1 MASSA
6 SASAASLAADALI
19 DGRVVA
25 STKKNYNGRLKL
37 IRHFYVTELH
47 HDDLTLPVQLSH
59 IQQFFGW
66 LIEVRGK
73 DKPPAFSTVRSY
85 KSALV
90 WYYKEAKLIIEPHI
104 DQGLETLLKGYR
116 RRVADLK
123 LAGKM
128 TIFEGKQHL
137 TYDGYRL
144 IAHTLF
150 KTEPFNTML
159 FAWPFIV
166 LQWNLIAR
174 SATVGGLM
182 MEHIGWEGDALLI
195 STPKSKA
202 DQEGTKCFA
211 RHLYANPINPTI
223 CPVLALAVSVFAR
236 SIRHDSTQ
244 AADSP
249 ERPSFR
255 IFDGGFNE
263 TRFSEVLA
271 RCIASLPENEQSR
284 LGGEKKEL
292 GTHSI
297 RKGAASFCAGMIS
310 GPSMVQVFLRAGWSL
325 GNVQD
330 RYLFAGAGGDQLT
343 GRALSG
349 LPFNES
355 AFASLAPH
363 FTADGLAQVPWATV
377 LPVYPRLPE
386 TFKRALPYLLASI
399 CYHEPWLRVT
409 LPAHHPLFNTH
420 LFASGQ
426 VDALK
431 RCVVDGR
438 SRCALTG
445 MVATGIPPHL
455 VLSNE
460 LTDVVKQADVLR
472 EAVLDK
478 FTLLPAEL
486 KRVMLENFIVDGA
499 IPLTLTDMK
508 ALLTDAL
515 GQMRAEMRDAICTAA
530 AATLPTPPASGAD
543 DPRFHLWA
551 WRDGALHM
559 VPEGWLLPVADVK
572 ATWHLWHYGHV
583 QDRIRP
589 LRHLKKADLQGGKQV
604 TQWSKT
610 NGVVAAVAKEIVEM
624 KLAESTADV
633 RRMTAEQSSAAFDA
647 AILRLMERVRVGS
660 TQRRDRWMQMSVA
673 TLYNHLCT
681 ERKRRREE
689 AQGAVGGEDGG
700 SKAAAA
706 VSEAESE
713 GEESAARRRRVE

>member
-1 MASSA
+1 M
-6 SASAASLAADALI
+6 
-19 DGRVVA
+19 
-25 STKKNYNGRLKL
+25 
-37 IRHFYVTELH
+37 
-47 HDDLTLPVQLSH
+47 
-59 IQQFFGW
+59 
-66 LIEVRGK
+66 
-73 DKPPAFSTVRSY
+73 
-85 KSALV
+85 
-90 WYYKEAKLIIEPHI
+90 WYYKEAKLIIAPHI

-128 TIFEGKQHL
+128 SIFEGKQHL

-144 IAHTLF
+144 IARTLF

-174 SATVGGLM
+174 SATVGGLL

-202 DQEGTKCFA
+202 DQEGVKCFA

-236 SIRHDSTQ
+236 CIRHDSTQ
-244 AADSP
+244 AAETT

-255 IFDGGFNE
+255 IFDGASNE

-343 GRALSG
+343 GRALFG

-363 FTADGLAQVPWATV
+363 FTADGLAQVPWLTV
-377 LPVYPRLPE
+377 LPIYPRLPE

-431 RCVVDGR
+431 RCIVDGC

-445 MVATGIPPHL
+445 MVATDIPPHL
-455 VLSNE
+455 S
-460 LTDVVKQADVLR
+460 
-472 EAVLDK
+472 
-478 FTLLPAEL
+478 
-486 KRVMLENFIVDGA
+486 
-499 IPLTLTDMK
+499 
-508 ALLTDAL
+508 
-515 GQMRAEMRDAICTAA
+515 C
-530 AATLPTPPASGAD
+530 PTS
-543 DPRFHLWA
+543 
-551 WRDGALHM
+551 
-559 VPEGWLLPVADVK
+559 
-572 ATWHLWHYGHV
+572 
-583 QDRIRP
+583 
-589 LRHLKKADLQGGKQV
+589 
-604 TQWSKT
+604 
-610 NGVVAAVAKEIVEM
+610 
-624 KLAESTADV
+624 
-633 RRMTAEQSSAAFDA
+633 
-647 AILRLMERVRVGS
+647 
-660 TQRRDRWMQMSVA
+660 
-673 TLYNHLCT
+673 
-681 ERKRRREE
+681 
-689 AQGAVGGEDGG
+689 
-700 SKAAAA
+700 
-706 VSEAESE
+706 
-713 GEESAARRRRVE
+713 